1 MSLTL
6 LIGTM
11 TDLIELKQCH
21 LHSALKDHALMV
33 IVGYV
38 VIIAIYCVLV
48 RDESKNKHTKEE

>member
-1 MSLTL
+1 
-6 LIGTM
+6 M
-11 TDLIELKQCH
+11 TDLKELKQCH
-21 LHSALKDHALMV
+21 LHSALKDHVLML

>member
-1 MSLTL
+1 MSLSL

-11 TDLIELKQCH
+11 TDLKELKQCH
-21 LHSALKDHALMV
+21 LHSALKDHVLML

>member
-1 MSLTL
+1 
-6 LIGTM
+6 M
-11 TDLIELKQCH
+11 TDLVELKQCH
-21 LHSALKDHALMV
+21 LRSALKDHALML